1 VHVRNNRF
9 NLVSVNIN
17 LPDKRPQSVFTIGTQ
32 IVQDD
37 EGSVWIPEYNIN
49 TIGDMRRERSYH
61 VFQNSGVDQSY
72 TLNGR
77 VINLGEVPVGLF
89 GNRFNNVPM
98 LHQQA
103 VPVTEVFAGLASR
116 ISIVQDDDGNAW
128 IPSLNVNNIGSMQPG
143 RGYQLFLTGRDT
155 SFYYPEISGVTKEVA
170 QPVIA
175 ATEFFK
181 DVVNTGLPWN
191 VVIERI
197 DVPAGVKVNEIG
209 LYDGGTLV
217 GSAVVKDGRFV
228 VTTFRKSTDPDLPG
242 FTSGNVI
249 TAKGWIKEGNKTID
263 LVVAPVSGQG
273 SIAFG
278 EQAFA
283 QVILV
288 EPGLAT
294 SGGLEKPTAFAL
306 SQNYP
311 NPFNPSTTIRFD
323 VPQTEHVR
331 IEVYNILGQKVAVL
345 HDKITSAGT
354 YRVTWDAS
362 RMASGIYMVRMQAG
376 SFTTLRKAM
385 LMK

>member
-1 VHVRNNRF
+1 
-9 NLVSVNIN
+9 
-17 LPDKRPQSVFTIGTQ
+17 
-32 IVQDD
+32 
-37 EGSVWIPEYNIN
+37 
-49 TIGDMRRERSYH
+49 
-61 VFQNSGVDQSY
+61 
-72 TLNGR
+72 
-77 VINLGEVPVGLF
+77 
-89 GNRFNNVPM
+89 
-98 LHQQA
+98 
-103 VPVTEVFAGLASR
+103 
-116 ISIVQDDDGNAW
+116 
-128 IPSLNVNNIGSMQPG
+128 
-143 RGYQLFLTGRDT
+143 
-155 SFYYPEISGVTKEVA
+155 
-170 QPVIA
+170 
-175 ATEFFK
+175 
-181 DVVNTGLPWN
+181 
-191 VVIERI
+191 
-197 DVPAGVKVNEIG
+197 
-209 LYDGGTLV
+209 
-217 GSAVVKDGRFV
+217 
-228 VTTFRKSTDPDLPG
+228 
-242 FTSGNVI
+242 
-249 TAKGWIKEGNKTID
+249 
-263 LVVAPVSGQG
+263 VSGQG